1 MIQKILDR
9 DNVWVTFHQILKELS
24 NNHHS
29 QSLLIELEMKEMCGK
44 IVVDWE
50 NEKVKNR

>member
-1 MIQKILDR
+1 MGYFSSNSKR
-9 DNVWVTFHQILKELS
+9 TFKQSPLPI
-24 NNHHS
+24 
-29 QSLLIELEMKEMCGK
+29 SLLIELEMKEMCGK